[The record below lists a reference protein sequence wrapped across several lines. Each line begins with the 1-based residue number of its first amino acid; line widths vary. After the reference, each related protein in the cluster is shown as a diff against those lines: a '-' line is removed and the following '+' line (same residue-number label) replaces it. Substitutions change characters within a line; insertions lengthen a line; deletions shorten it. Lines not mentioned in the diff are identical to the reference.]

1 MCPDRRLGLRCRGR
15 RRSPNHS
22 GESPG
27 KSARFVAFC
36 LPPTPASD
44 QHRCRRL
51 PGPPGFSQG
60 AFRRLRRRRPGRI
73 TGVIGS
79 APSSFLVGCTARRL
93 ALPITCY
100 YTEGRGAVAGDLRGV
115 APPLRLSTH
124 AGGKPPTPPPHLNLH
139 NTAGP
144 ARRRDDH
151 DETTT
156 RRTASQLPP
165 YPCRRLHGSSLARS
179 GAAIPSD
186 STNAT
191 PCYPQDSTEDQLQA
205 RQDAG
210 QAGTGACVCFCAHP
224 LRHRRRSD
232 RAHNPAHVCSCSG
245 SEAGAGHASPSSPD
259 GGRRDRYHSS
269 KRRRRIA
276 PGPRRRRAQIRT
288 QSRSEP
294 RTSRS
299 GTTTHPQ
306 TPFHGTRS
314 RQRPQERPWTPAGPQ
329 EQPRR
334 RLLGTSPADVL
345 RLQLRLFL

>member
-1 MCPDRRLGLRCRGR
+1 MRPLSDSRR
-15 RRSPNHS
+15 
-22 GESPG
+22 
-27 KSARFVAFC
+27 
-36 LPPTPASD
+36 
-44 QHRCRRL
+44 
-51 PGPPGFSQG
+51 
-60 AFRRLRRRRPGRI
+60 I
-73 TGVIGS
+73 
-79 APSSFLVGCTARRL
+79 
-93 ALPITCY
+93 
-100 YTEGRGAVAGDLRGV
+100 
-115 APPLRLSTH
+115 
-124 AGGKPPTPPPHLNLH
+124 AGGKPPTPPHLNLH

-144 ARRRDDH
+144 ARRPDDH
-151 DETTT
+151 DRTTT

-179 GAAIPSD
+179 GAAIPS
-186 STNAT
+186 SSKNAT
-191 PCYPQDSTEDQLQA
+191 PCYPQDPRRTSCRHTKMQA
-205 RQDAG
+205 DAG
-210 QAGTGACVCFCAHP
+210 ACICFCAHP
-224 LRHRRRSD
+224 LRRLRRSD
-232 RAHNPAHVCSCSG
+232 RAHNPAHACLC

-306 TPFHGTRS
+306 TPFHGARS

-345 RLQLRLFL
+345 RLQLRLCL